1 MKMGFYSL
9 CNNNNNNNELNVAEA
24 FLMQPVLANTNK
36 NAKLSTKEMEKKSPS
51 YL

>member
-1 MKMGFYSL
+1 MGFSSL
-9 CNNNNNNNELNVAEA
+9 CNNNNNNELNVAEV